1 MTAMA
6 IEVRPGERSEFMAYA
21 RAVERAFGGEEDT
34 VEQLASW
41 EQRIDGRF
49 YVAADGATM
58 LGGAADFAFR
68 MTVPGGSVATAGVTG
83 VGIIPT
89 HRRQGLLTRLMDLE
103 LRTIKARGE
112 PVAIL
117 WASEAAIYQR
127 FGYGL
132 AARSGSIE
140 LARSRTAYLSPGRSQ
155 GSLRLVDQSE
165 ASRLFPPIFERAHVR
180 YPGAWARDE
189 HWWAAYLDDPEG
201 RRRGGGPKTYVVH
214 ERAGKPDGYAFYRVT
229 TDWAASGPTSTLR
242 VFEALGEDPSA
253 TREVWRY
260 LCDVD
265 LVETIVARG
274 GAAEHPLLLLLAD
287 PRALRLTVADGLWL
301 RLVDVAAAL
310 ESRRYGAADRLSLGV
325 TDTFLPE
332 EAGTYLLET
341 GADTARA
348 SRTEGPV
355 DLALDTADLAATYLG
370 GTTFQAL
377 ADVGRVIELAP
388 GSIER
393 ADAMFRSPVYPWSP
407 GYF

>member
-1 MTAMA
+1 MA
-6 IEVRPGERSEFMAYA
+6 AVTIEVRPGERSEFVAYA

-41 EQRIDGRF
+41 ERRVDGRF

-68 MTVPGGSVATAGVTG
+68 MSVPGGSVATAGVTG

-132 AARSGSIE
+132 AARSGSLE
-140 LARSRTAYLSPGRSQ
+140 LARSRAGYLSPGPGQ
-155 GSLRLVDQSE
+155 GSLRLVDQQE
-165 ASRLFPPIFERAHVR
+165 ASRLFPPIFERVHVR

-189 HWWAAYLDDPEG
+189 HWWAAYLDDPES

-214 ERAGKPDGYAFYRVT
+214 ERQGQPDGYAFYRVT
-229 TDWAASGPTSTLR
+229 TDWGASGPTSTLR
-242 VFEALGEDPSA
+242 VFEALGDDPSA
-253 TREVWRY
+253 TRELWRY

-287 PRALRLTVADGLWL
+287 PRALRLNVADGLWL

-310 ESRRYGAADRLSLGV
+310 EARRYLAADRLRFELA
-325 TDTFLPE
+325 DAFRPDQ
-332 EAGTYLLET
+332 AGTYLLET
-341 GADTARA
+341 DGDRARA
-348 SRTEGPV
+348 SRTEGAV
-355 DLALDTADLAATYLG
+355 DLLLDTADLAAAYLG

-377 ADVGRVIELAP
+377 ADVGRVIARTP